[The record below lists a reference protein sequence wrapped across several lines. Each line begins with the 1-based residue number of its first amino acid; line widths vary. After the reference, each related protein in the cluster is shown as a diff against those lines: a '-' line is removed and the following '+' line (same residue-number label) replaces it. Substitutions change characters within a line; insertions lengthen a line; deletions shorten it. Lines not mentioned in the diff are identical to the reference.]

1 LVGWAFTLGGLFMAV
16 ICALNCLGL
25 ARGRLRND
33 VGLSFNLGLG
43 MVSAG
48 LAGFFWDIGFTDGP
62 VETWR
67 FYWLDLG
74 AFGLVLMLVS
84 AARESGKAPAFW
96 RWIRQGARIHT
107 NRSEW
112 RPKPFWLLGIIAVW
126 FFALGFV
133 PDDNWWFWVLFLA
146 LMGLLDALKILPIHR
161 GRRPPKPLGSSG
173 P

>member
-84 AARESGKAPAFW
+84 ALDPSGSTHSHQPERMATQA
-96 RWIRQGARIHT
+96 
-107 NRSEW
+107 
-112 RPKPFWLLGIIAVW
+112 LLVAGDHRRMVFCTW
-126 FFALGFV
+126 FRA
-133 PDDNWWFWVLFLA
+133 
-146 LMGLLDALKILPIHR
+146 
-161 GRRPPKPLGSSG
+161 
-173 P
+173 